1 MIKYFN
7 VTVME
12 RGKRRKELVKAENR
26 ISAVKIAKN
35 KFPSAVISKAV
46 ETSAPLE
53 ETFSNVLSGV
63 KKTFEKKIPID
74 EKISTIR
81 QIAVMTDAGI
91 PITDTLADVSDNTE
105 NTKLK
110 NIYRNMTNDI
120 NSGNSMS
127 NAMEPYV
134 EEFGQ
139 VALAMTKLGER
150 TGNISE
156 SYFKLSK
163 ILESIRDNTR
173 KFKKAIRTPLI
184 TLTAMG
190 IAFTVLI
197 MVVVPK
203 FKDIFS
209 KFKTE
214 LPIPTQI
221 LLKLEWAF
229 SNYGLLIL
237 AVLIGGVVA
246 FKYFYK
252 HNLEFKY
259 RMDKVMIHPKFYLIN
274 KAVFLSTMHKY
285 NLVFGELVRSGIPVS
300 EALETAVGMVD
311 NLAIKEQLLTVNTN
325 IGRGM
330 NLAEA
335 FALTG
340 LYQNML
346 LQMIKAGE
354 AGGQL
359 DAMLEKVTDY
369 YDMEFQDLID
379 NLAAYIE
386 PIMLFFIAI
395 LVLLMALG
403 IFMPMWDLGKA
414 VKNG

>member
-1 MIKYFN
+1 
-7 VTVME
+7 ME
-12 RGKRRKELVKAENR
+12 KGTRRQETVKAANKMAA
-26 ISAVKIAKN
+26 IKVAKQ
-35 KFPSAVISKAV
+35 KSPMAMVMKAI

-53 ETFSNVLSGV
+53 DTLSELSS
-63 KKTFEKKIPID
+63 KLRKSFKSKIPIND
-74 EKISTIR
+74 KISTIR

-91 PITDTLADVSDNTE
+91 PITDTLEDVADNTE
-105 NTKLK
+105 NKQLK
-110 NIYRNMTNDI
+110 EIYSKMNSDI
-120 NSGNSMS
+120 LAGNSMTD
-127 NAMEPYV
+127 AMEPYT
-134 EEFGQ
+134 EQFGH
-139 VALAMTKLGER
+139 VALAMTNLGER
-150 TGNISE
+150 TGNLSE
-156 SYFKLSK
+156 SYHKLADM
-163 ILESIRDNTR
+163 LETIRDNTA
-173 KFKKAIRTPLI
+173 KFKKAVRSPLI
-184 TLTAMG
+184 TLAAMG
-190 IAFTVLI
+190 IAFTILI

-214 LPIPTQI
+214 LPLPTQI

-237 AVLIGGVVA
+237 MILIGVIFAVKFFYKNNKD
-246 FKYFYK
+246 FKYK
-252 HNLEFKY
+252 I
-259 RMDKVMIHPKFYLIN
+259 DKMMISPHFYLIN
-274 KAVFLSTMHKY
+274 KAIFLSSMHKY
-285 NLVFGELVRSGIPVS
+285 NLVFGELVKSGIPVS
-300 EALETAVGMVD
+300 EALDTAVGMVD
-311 NLAIKEQLLTVNTN
+311 NAAIKEQLLTVNAN

-335 FALTG
+335 FKLTG

-359 DAMLEKVTDY
+359 DAMLDKVTNY

-379 NLAAYIE
+379 NLSAYIE
-386 PIMLFFIAI
+386 PIMMFFIAG

-414 VKNG
+414 VK

>member
-1 MIKYFN
+1 MKYFN

-12 RGKRRKELVKAENR
+12 KGQKRLETVKADSKM
-26 ISAVKIAKN
+26 SAINVAKQ
-35 KFPSAVISKAV
+35 KFPRAMVIKAI

-53 ETFSNVLSGV
+53 DTISNLFSGF
-63 KKTFEKKIPID
+63 KKGMKSKIPIND
-74 EKISTIR
+74 KISTIR

-91 PITDTLADVSDNTE
+91 PINDTLEDVADNTE
-105 NTKLK
+105 NKQLK
-110 NIYRNMTNDI
+110 EIYLKMNSDI
-120 NSGNSMS
+120 LAGNSMS
-127 NAMEPYV
+127 DAMEPYT
-134 EEFGQ
+134 EQFGH
-139 VALAMTKLGER
+139 VALAMTDLGER

-156 SYFKLSK
+156 SYHKLAD
-163 ILESIRDNTR
+163 ILENIRDNTA
-173 KFKKAIRTPLI
+173 KFKKAVRGPMI
-184 TLTAMG
+184 TLAAMG
-190 IAFTVLI
+190 IAFTILI

-214 LPIPTQI
+214 LPLPTQV

-229 SNYGLLIL
+229 SNYGLYILIL
-237 AVLIGGVVA
+237 LAGGIFA
-246 FKYFYK
+246 LKFFYRNNMDFKYK
-252 HNLEFKY
+252 
-259 RMDKVMIHPKFYLIN
+259 MDKMMIHPKFYLIN
-274 KAVFLSTMHKY
+274 KAIFLSTMHKY
-285 NLVFGELVRSGIPVS
+285 NLVFGELVKSGIPVS

-311 NLAIKEQLLTVNTN
+311 NLAIKEQLLTVNAN

-335 FALTG
+335 FKITG

-354 AGGQL
+354 SGGQL
-359 DAMLEKVTDY
+359 DAMLDKVTQY

-379 NLAAYIE
+379 NLSAYIE
-386 PIMLFFIAI
+386 PIMLFFIAG

-414 VKNG
+414 VKN